1 MEMMEAVSENSQ
13 IENDYDIQEESLQ
26 DSLMYM
32 HAANNNS
39 NYYYDAQM
47 SQEHLLYW
55 YYINGLAGTAIA
67 IFGLLGNTVS
77 ILVLTRRTMRNSTSV
92 LLIFMG
98 IFDNVFL
105 LLNLL
110 LQTFPLI
117 FRVHDIC
124 HEYIDVR
131 QFLFRVS
138 SSVLSIKQN
147 TSFSFTTYDFFL

>member
-1 MEMMEAVSENSQ
+1 MEMMEAISENSQ

-32 HAANNNS
+32 HAANNN

-138 SSVLSIKQN
+138 SSVLSRGC
-147 TSFSFTTYDFFL
+147 S